1 MMCFKESEE
10 QVERPKGNMN
20 LNTVFNTLHEM
31 KEIYVDAI
39 HIKNE
44 MIPSYRGVNQSFT
57 LYERSYLC
65 YLIEL

>member
-20 LNTVFNTLHEM
+20 LNTVFNTLPKM

-44 MIPSYRGVNQSFT
+44 MIPSCRGVNRSFT

>member
-1 MMCFKESEE
+1 
-10 QVERPKGNMN
+10 MN